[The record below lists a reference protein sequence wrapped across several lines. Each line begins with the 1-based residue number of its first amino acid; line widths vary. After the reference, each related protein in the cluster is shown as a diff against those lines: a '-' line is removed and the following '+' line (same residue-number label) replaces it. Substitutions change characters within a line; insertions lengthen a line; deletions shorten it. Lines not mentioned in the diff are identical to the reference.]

1 MSSNTRSYSRMRY
14 LCSAIF
20 LFFISA
26 ANAQTIPQQFTA
38 ISQPPVLLD
47 APDAASQS
55 VKQYLYNRIHTNNS
69 VRLIVRLRV
78 AAQPENLLDS
88 AQLQSQR
95 NAIGNAQAAFI
106 NRLAQYNSVVH
117 RQFVTLPFVVI
128 QANDPAL
135 THILGS
141 ADVVSVQ
148 EDAIMHVNLAQS
160 VPLIGG
166 DKAWAAGA
174 TGSGQAVAIVDTGV
188 DSTHPFLSGKVIA
201 EGCYS
206 TNADGARSVCPNG
219 SSSQTGAGSAKNCSV
234 SACDHGTHVAGIA
247 AGKGSSFSGVAKDA
261 KIIAVQVFTLFP
273 DSNGVYNSLGAYSSD
288 IMSGLEYVYSLRN
301 TYKIAAVNLSL
312 GGGNYTQACDSDA
325 LKPAIDN
332 LRSAGIATVIAAGNG
347 GLTNGLS

>member
-1 MSSNTRSYSRMRY
+1 MSSNTRSYSRRRY

-20 LFFISA
+20 LFLISA

-38 ISQPPVLLD
+38 ISQPPVLLE

-69 VRLIVRLRV
+69 VRLIVRLRI

-206 TNADGARSVCPNG
+206 TNADGAKSVCPNG

-273 DSNGVYNSLGAYSSD
+273 
-288 IMSGLEYVYSLRN
+288 
-301 TYKIAAVNLSL
+301 
-312 GGGNYTQACDSDA
+312 
-325 LKPAIDN
+325 
-332 LRSAGIATVIAAGNG
+332 
-347 GLTNGLS
+347 